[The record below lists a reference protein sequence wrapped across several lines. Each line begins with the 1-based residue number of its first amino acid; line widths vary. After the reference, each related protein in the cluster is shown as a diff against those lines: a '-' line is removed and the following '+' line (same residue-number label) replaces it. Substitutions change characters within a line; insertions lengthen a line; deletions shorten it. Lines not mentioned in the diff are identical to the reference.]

1 MRHGLREHAR
11 ASIEFLPQISSLF
24 ETSKVSIDPLSPRAE
39 YDLAAFIGTN
49 FDADK
54 CAERYHQCSLERSVI
69 GTGLRKIA
77 KKQKEKAPE
86 KKKEAVTVMDEKEEE
101 ELLKTL

>member
-1 MRHGLREHAR
+1 M
-11 ASIEFLPQISSLF
+11 
-24 ETSKVSIDPLSPRAE
+24 SIDPLSPRAE

-86 KKKEAVTVMDEKEEE
+86 KKKEEAVTVMDEKEEE